1 MSSPI
6 ETMQH
11 ILKKAYLLFF
21 NLQPQWARRAAAPFF
36 ASIFKDGCTYKEV
49 NTMKWM

>member
-36 ASIFKDGCTYKEV
+36 ASLS
-49 NTMKWM
+49 